1 MVSLIVA
8 ALLHREMQEA
18 REEQEVEQ
26 PTVEP
31 KPSKRLTGEAEQDQ
45 LRETAKLIESK
56 EDSKYLTIEPKKEV
70 K

>member
-18 REEQEVEQ
+18 REEQEKVEE
-26 PTVEP
+26 V
-31 KPSKRLTGEAEQDQ
+31 KPSIRLTGEAEQNQ
-45 LRETAKLIESK
+45 LQETSKLIESK